1 MKHIFQG
8 AASRNVFFKVLFL
21 LTPAC
26 KMKKIIFQQRY
37 PFIPN
42 TVLWLWDSDTDFL
55 GISMKSVIVNVQT
68 SKQWHVPS
76 RPGRTKLT
84 QLFFPDWQQC
94 KLANQPT
101 NQLSPEERQIL
112 CIVWTHRQAAQRCV
126 CWNMILDEKYN
137 LVSSSSFIG
146 LQVVREVWFA
156 VHHWV
161 MRLGISS
168 ETDTE
173 TFLRPNIFE
182 SDTETFFETKFVE
195 TNTDTLKKWKK
206 SRYREVSRRDVTLCC
221 SQ

>member
-1 MKHIFQG
+1 
-8 AASRNVFFKVLFL
+8 
-21 LTPAC
+21 
-26 KMKKIIFQQRY
+26 
-37 PFIPN
+37 
-42 TVLWLWDSDTDFL
+42 
-55 GISMKSVIVNVQT
+55 MKSVLVNVQT

-101 NQLSPEERQIL
+101 NQLSLEERQIL
-112 CIVWTHRQAAQRCV
+112 CIVWTHRQAAQTCV
-126 CWNMILDEKYN
+126 CWKMIFDEKYN

-173 TFLRPNIFE
+173 TFFGTKYFRIRWW
-182 SDTETFFETKFVE
+182 DFFWDHICWDKYRYSQKMRKVSIPRSLETKCH
-195 TNTDTLKKWKK
+195 TLL
-206 SRYREVSRRDVTLCC
+206 SDIPSCASTRNL
-221 SQ
+221 